1 MKKIA
6 LFITAFMLATL
17 LCACQG
23 ENNVETSATTTERQE
38 TEVYFVAKV
47 VEPGEE
53 TLLVEITEAEN
64 SNISLGSQAWISS
77 PKESNVSYSG
87 YAAGDYVR
95 ICFDGMVME
104 TYPLQINSVT
114 YISLTD
120 STGKEISERTTEKTV
135 VNIIDKTVNSDLMT
149 ADALEGFY
157 NDDMYNYYFSSIR
170 GKYVIVEYSDGSTET
185 VAYAL
190 AENRITIA
198 DLDAY
203 GIGYYKEP
211 RNIENII
218 DHAERDGIPTD
229 QAIEHFY
236 MDETYAYTFPSIRS
250 EHVIVYYKDG
260 TSQPIKEALAEG
272 KLKIEDLNHFGIN
285 YSFSPRGYLE

>member
-6 LFITAFMLATL
+6 LFLAAFILAVL
-17 LCACQG
+17 LSACQG
-23 ENNVETSATTTERQE
+23 ETNVETSVTTTERQK
-38 TEVYFVAKV
+38 TEVYFIAKV

-53 TLLVEITEAEN
+53 TLLVEITEAGN
-64 SNISLGSQAWISS
+64 SNIPLGSQAWISS

-95 ICFDGMVME
+95 VVFDGMVME

-120 STGKEISERTTEKTV
+120 STGNEISEHTIEKTV
-135 VNIIDKTVNSDLMT
+135 VNIVDKTVNSDLVT

-170 GKYVIVEYSDGSTET
+170 SQYVIVEYSDGSTET

-218 DHAERDGIPTD
+218 YHSDRGGEPDAE
-229 QAIEHFY
+229 EVFY
-236 MDETYAYTFPSIRS
+236 VDEEYDYTFPSIRS

-272 KLKIEDLNHFGIN
+272 KLQIEDLKHFGIN
-285 YSFSPRGYLE
+285 YSSSPRGYLE

>member
-6 LFITAFMLATL
+6 LFLAAFILAVL
-17 LCACQG
+17 LSACQG
-23 ENNVETSATTTERQE
+23 ETNVETSVTTTERQE

-53 TLLVEITEAEN
+53 TLLVEITEAGN
-64 SNISLGSQAWISS
+64 SHISLGSQAWISS
-77 PKESNVSYSG
+77 HEESNVSYSG

-120 STGKEISERTTEKTV
+120 STGNEISEHTTEKTV
-135 VNIIDKTVNSDLMT
+135 VNIIDKTVNSDLVT

-170 GKYVIVEYSDGSTET
+170 SQYVIVEYSDGSTET

-218 DHAERDGIPTD
+218 YHSDRGGEPDAE
-229 QAIEHFY
+229 EVFY
-236 MDETYAYTFPSIRS
+236 VDEEYAYTFPSIRS
-250 EHVIVYYKDG
+250 EYVIVYYKDG